1 MHYGSLRRA
10 ASARLTGVKGLA
22 IAMCAWSAL
31 SVTAWGQLDT
41 GGSVGVT
48 VTDPSGAGIPGA
60 ALTLKESS
68 FGLIV
73 STQGFR

>member
-1 MHYGSLRRA
+1 M
-10 ASARLTGVKGLA
+10 
-22 IAMCAWSAL
+22 AMA
-31 SVTAWGQLDT
+31 AWGQLDT
-41 GGSVGVT
+41 GGTISVT